1 MQDSVIQF
9 SDLALNDSIL
19 SALTEMG
26 FVNPTP
32 IQAAAI
38 PHLMEG
44 SDALGKA
51 QTGTGKTA
59 AFSLPLLN
67 KVDLAQRK
75 PQAIVLAPTR
85 ELAIQVAAEV
95 KNLGRNIPGLKVLEI
110 YGGTSIV
117 DQMRALKNGAHIVV
131 GTPGRVQ
138 DLINRKNL
146 FLDEVHTFVLD
157 EADEMLNMG
166 FVDDV
171 TAIMEHSPASA
182 QRVLFSATMPPM
194 LKNICERFLRDPVTV
209 DVAGKNH
216 TVDKVEQQFWVVK
229 GVEKDEAMSRLLET
243 EETDASIVFVRTRQ
257 DTERLADWLSERG
270 FKASALHGDIPQS
283 LRERTVDHIKQG
295 VIDILVATD
304 VVARGLDVPRITH
317 VFNYDIPFDV
327 ESYIHRIGRTGRA
340 GRKGKAILLVR
351 TNQIRMLRTIERVT
365 KSSMEEIQLPM
376 RDQVAASR
384 LVKLGAELEAEKE
397 HKALDKFVELVEKL
411 QESLEIDANTL
422 AAILLKRQQGKRP
435 LFYIGDDPMV
445 DAIAREK
452 QRRQDRREG
461 GRDGRDGG
469 REGGRRERSF
479 STQDWDTYQLQVGRE
494 QGVQVKD
501 IVGALANELG
511 LVKGSIGAI
520 KLDQGQTYVQLPK
533 TMNSE
538 TTGKLSK
545 LRIRQKEVGA
555 VVCDFND
562 FREPRRDGGRRDGNR
577 DGGFRGNREGGN
589 REGGFR
595 GNREGG
601 NREGGFRGNREGG
614 NRDGGGYR
622 GNREGGANRD
632 GGGYRGNR
640 EGGANRDGGGYRGNR
655 EGGANR
661 DGAANRDGERRFD
674 RNRGGDHRGN
684 HRGERGHSR
693 PQRSED

>member
-9 SDLALNDSIL
+9 SDLSLNDSIL
-19 SALTEMG
+19 SALDGMG
-26 FVNPTP
+26 FVSPTP

-38 PHLMEG
+38 PHLLEG
-44 SDALGKA
+44 ADALGKA

-67 KVDLAQRK
+67 KLDLNQRK

-85 ELAIQVAAEV
+85 ELAIQVAAEM
-95 KNLGRNIPGLKVLEI
+95 KNLGKNIKGLKVLEI
-110 YGGTSIV
+110 YGGASIV
-117 DQMRALKNGAHIVV
+117 DQMRALKSGAHVVV

-138 DLINRKNL
+138 DLINRERL
-146 FLDEVHTFVLD
+146 HLDEVSTFVLD

-171 TAIMEHSPASA
+171 TAIMEHAPESA

-194 LKNICERFLRDPVTV
+194 LKNIVERFLRDPITV

-216 TVDKVEQQFWVVK
+216 TVDKVQQQFWVVK

-257 DTERLADWLSERG
+257 DTERLADWLSARG
-270 FKASALHGDIPQS
+270 FKAAALHGDIPQS

-376 RDQVAASR
+376 RDQVAESR
-384 LVKLGAELEAEKE
+384 LAKLGAELEAEKE
-397 HKALDKFVELVEKL
+397 HKSLDKFAELVEKL
-411 QESLEIDANTL
+411 QTSLEIDPAML
-422 AAILLKRQQGKRP
+422 AAMLLKRQQGKRP
-435 LFYIGDDPMV
+435 LFYIGADPMV
-445 DAIAREK
+445 EAIERDK
-452 QRRQDRREG
+452 QRRKERRE
-461 GRDGRDGG
+461 GG
-469 REGGRRERSF
+469 REGGRSF
-479 STQDWDTYQLQVGRE
+479 NNQDWDTYQLQVGRE

-511 LVKGSIGAI
+511 LGKGSIGAI
-520 KLDQGQTYVQLPK
+520 KLAQGHTFVQLPK
-533 TMNSE
+533 AMTSE
-538 TTGKLSK
+538 AASKLSK
-545 LRIRQKEVGA
+545 LRIRQQDVGA
-555 VVCDFND
+555 VVCDFDD
-562 FREPRRDGGRRDGNR
+562 FRESRGGRRDGGRRDGGR
-577 DGGFRGNREGGN
+577 

-601 NREGGFRGNREGG
+601 NRGGERREGGRREGGFRGNR
-614 NRDGGGYR
+614 D
-622 GNREGGANRD
+622 GNREG
-632 GGGYRGNR
+632 NR
-640 EGGANRDGGGYRGNR
+640 EG
-655 EGGANR
+655 
-661 DGAANRDGERRFD
+661 GERRFD

-684 HRGERGHSR
+684 YRGERGHGR
-693 PQRSED
+693 GRRTQDA

>member
-1 MQDSVIQF
+1 MTDSVIQF

-19 SALTEMG
+19 SALDGMG
-26 FVNPTP
+26 FVSPTP

-38 PHLMEG
+38 PHLLAG
-44 SDALGKA
+44 KDALGKA

-67 KVDLAQRK
+67 KLDLAQRK

-95 KNLGRNIPGLKVLEI
+95 KNLGKNISGLKVLEI
-110 YGGTSIV
+110 YGGASIV

-138 DLINRKNL
+138 DLINRDRL
-146 FLDEVHTFVLD
+146 HLDEVHTFVLD

-171 TAIMEHSPASA
+171 TEIMEHAPSSA

-194 LKNICERFLRDPVTV
+194 LKSIVERFLRDPETI

-257 DTERLADWLSERG
+257 DTERLADWLCARG

-351 TNQIRMLRTIERVT
+351 TNQLRMLRTIERVT
-365 KSSMEEIQLPM
+365 KSSMEEIQLPH
-376 RDQVAASR
+376 RDKVAEAR
-384 LVKLGAELEAEKE
+384 LAKLGAELETEKE
-397 HKALDKFVELVEKL
+397 HKALEKFSELVEKL
-411 QESLEIDANTL
+411 QESLELDAATL

-435 LFYIGDDPMV
+435 LFYIGEDPMIE
-445 DAIAREK
+445 AIERDK
-452 QRRQDRREG
+452 QRRKERRDRDGGRDGGRREG
-461 GRDGRDGG
+461 GR
-469 REGGRRERSF
+469 SF
-479 STQDWDTYQLQVGRE
+479 NTQDWDTYQLQVGRE

-511 LVKGSIGAI
+511 LTKGSIGAI
-520 KLDQGQTYVQLPK
+520 KLAQGETYVQLPK
-533 TMNSE
+533 AMSSE
-538 TTGKLSK
+538 TAGKLQK
-545 LRIRQKEVGA
+545 LRIRQKQVDA

-562 FREPRRDGGRRDGNR
+562 FREPRRGGGRDGGGRRD
-577 DGGFRGNREGGN
+577 
-589 REGGFR
+589 
-595 GNREGG
+595 
-601 NREGGFRGNREGG
+601 
-614 NRDGGGYR
+614 GGYR
-622 GNREGGANRD
+622 GNREGGRDGNRGGYRGNRD
-632 GGGYRGNR
+632 GNREGGYRGNR
-640 EGGANRDGGGYRGNR
+640 EGSRDGNR
-655 EGGANR
+655 EGGR
-661 DGAANRDGERRFD
+661 RDGERRFD

-684 HRGERGHSR
+684 YRGERGHGR
-693 PQRSED
+693 GNRSEG

>member
-9 SDLALNDSIL
+9 SDLSLNDSIL
-19 SALTEMG
+19 SALDGMG
-26 FVNPTP
+26 FVSPTP

-38 PHLMEG
+38 PHLLEG
-44 SDALGKA
+44 ADALGKA

-67 KVDLAQRK
+67 KLDLNQRK

-85 ELAIQVAAEV
+85 ELAIQVAAEM
-95 KNLGRNIPGLKVLEI
+95 KNLGKNIKGLKVLEI
-110 YGGTSIV
+110 YGGASIV
-117 DQMRALKNGAHIVV
+117 DQMRALKSGAHVVV

-138 DLINRKNL
+138 DLINRERL
-146 FLDEVHTFVLD
+146 HLDEVSTFVLD

-171 TAIMEHSPASA
+171 TAIMEHAPESA

-194 LKNICERFLRDPVTV
+194 LKKIVERFLRDPVTV

-216 TVDKVEQQFWVVK
+216 TVDKVQQQFWVVK

-257 DTERLADWLSERG
+257 DTERLADWLSARG
-270 FKASALHGDIPQS
+270 FKAAALHGDIPQS

-365 KSSMEEIQLPM
+365 KSSMEEIQLPL
-376 RDQVAASR
+376 RDQVAEAR
-384 LVKLGAELEAEKE
+384 LAKLGAELEAEKE
-397 HKALDKFVELVEKL
+397 HKALDKFAELVEKL
-411 QESLEIDANTL
+411 QTSLDIDPATL
-422 AAILLKRQQGKRP
+422 AAMLLKRQQGKRP
-435 LFYIGDDPMV
+435 LFYIGEDPMV
-445 DAIAREK
+445 EAIERDK
-452 QRRQDRREG
+452 QRRKERREG
-461 GRDGRDGG
+461 GRDGG
-469 REGGRRERSF
+469 RNF
-479 STQDWDTYQLQVGRE
+479 NNQDWDTYQLQVGRE

-511 LVKGSIGAI
+511 LGKGSIGAI
-520 KLDQGQTYVQLPK
+520 KLAQGHTFVQLPK
-533 TMNSE
+533 AMTSDAAN
-538 TTGKLSK
+538 KLSK
-545 LRIRQKEVGA
+545 LRIRQQDVGA
-555 VVCDFND
+555 VVCDFDD
-562 FREPRRDGGRRDGNR
+562 FRESRGGR
-577 DGGFRGNREGGN
+577 
-589 REGGFR
+589 
-595 GNREGG
+595 
-601 NREGGFRGNREGG
+601 
-614 NRDGGGYR
+614 
-622 GNREGGANRD
+622 
-632 GGGYRGNR
+632 
-640 EGGANRDGGGYRGNR
+640 
-655 EGGANR
+655 
-661 DGAANRDGERRFD
+661 
-674 RNRGGDHRGN
+674 
-684 HRGERGHSR
+684 
-693 PQRSED
+693 P

>member
-9 SDLALNDSIL
+9 SDLSLNDSIL
-19 SALTEMG
+19 SALDGMG
-26 FVNPTP
+26 FVSPTP

-38 PHLMEG
+38 PHLLEG
-44 SDALGKA
+44 ADALGKA

-67 KVDLAQRK
+67 KLDLDQRK

-85 ELAIQVAAEV
+85 ELAIQVAAEM
-95 KNLGRNIPGLKVLEI
+95 KNLGKNIKGLKVLEI
-110 YGGTSIV
+110 YGGASIV
-117 DQMRALKNGAHIVV
+117 DQMRALKNGAHVVV

-138 DLINRKNL
+138 DLINRERL
-146 FLDEVHTFVLD
+146 HLDEVNTFVLD

-171 TAIMEHSPASA
+171 TAIMEHAPESA

-194 LKNICERFLRDPVTV
+194 LKNIVERFLRDPVTV

-216 TVDKVEQQFWVVK
+216 TVDKVQQQFWVVK

-257 DTERLADWLSERG
+257 DTERLADWLSARG
-270 FKASALHGDIPQS
+270 FKAAALHGDIPQS

-365 KSSMEEIQLPM
+365 KSSMEEIQLPL
-376 RDQVAASR
+376 RDQVAEAR
-384 LVKLGAELEAEKE
+384 LNKLAAELEAEKE
-397 HKALDKFVELVEKL
+397 HKALDKFAELVEKL
-411 QESLEIDANTL
+411 QTSLEIDPAML
-422 AAILLKRQQGKRP
+422 AAMLLKRQQGKRP
-435 LFYIGDDPMV
+435 LFYIGEDPMV
-445 DAIAREK
+445 EAIERDK
-452 QRRQDRREG
+452 QRRKERREG
-461 GRDGRDGG
+461 GR
-469 REGGRRERSF
+469 SF
-479 STQDWDTYQLQVGRE
+479 NNQDWDTYQLQVGRE

-511 LVKGSIGAI
+511 LGKGSIGAI
-520 KLDQGQTYVQLPK
+520 KLAQGHTFVQLPK
-533 TMNSE
+533 AMTSE
-538 TTGKLSK
+538 AASKLSK
-545 LRIRQKEVGA
+545 LRIRQQDVGA
-555 VVCDFND
+555 VVCDFDD
-562 FREPRRDGGRRDGNR
+562 FRES
-577 DGGFRGNREGGN
+577 RG
-589 REGGFR
+589 
-595 GNREGG
+595 
-601 NREGGFRGNREGG
+601 
-614 NRDGGGYR
+614 
-622 GNREGGANRD
+622 
-632 GGGYRGNR
+632 
-640 EGGANRDGGGYRGNR
+640 
-655 EGGANR
+655 
-661 DGAANRDGERRFD
+661 
-674 RNRGGDHRGN
+674 
-684 HRGERGHSR
+684 
-693 PQRSED
+693 

>member
-9 SDLALNDSIL
+9 SELSLNDSIL
-19 SALTEMG
+19 SALDGMG
-26 FVNPTP
+26 FVSPTP

-38 PHLMEG
+38 PHLLEG
-44 SDALGKA
+44 ADALGKA

-67 KVDLAQRK
+67 KLDLNQRK

-85 ELAIQVAAEV
+85 ELAIQVAAEM
-95 KNLGRNIPGLKVLEI
+95 KNLGKNIKGLKVLEI
-110 YGGTSIV
+110 YGGASIV
-117 DQMRALKNGAHIVV
+117 DQMRALKSGAHVVV

-138 DLINRKNL
+138 DLINRERL
-146 FLDEVHTFVLD
+146 HLDEVSTFVLD

-171 TAIMEHSPASA
+171 TAIMEHAPESA

-194 LKNICERFLRDPVTV
+194 LKKIVERFLRDPVTV

-216 TVDKVEQQFWVVK
+216 TVDKVQQQFWVVK

-257 DTERLADWLSERG
+257 DTERLADWLSARG
-270 FKASALHGDIPQS
+270 FKAAALHGDIPQS

-365 KSSMEEIQLPM
+365 KSSMEEIQLPL
-376 RDQVAASR
+376 RDQVAEAR
-384 LVKLGAELEAEKE
+384 LAKLGAELEAEKE
-397 HKALDKFVELVEKL
+397 HKALDKFAELVEKL
-411 QESLEIDANTL
+411 QTSLDIDPATL
-422 AAILLKRQQGKRP
+422 AAMLLKRQQGKRP
-435 LFYIGDDPMV
+435 LFYIGEDPMV
-445 DAIAREK
+445 EAIERDK
-452 QRRQDRREG
+452 QRRKERREG
-461 GRDGRDGG
+461 GRDGG
-469 REGGRRERSF
+469 RNF
-479 STQDWDTYQLQVGRE
+479 NNQDWDTYQLQVGRE

-511 LVKGSIGAI
+511 LGKGSIGAI
-520 KLDQGQTYVQLPK
+520 KLAQGHTFVQLPK
-533 TMNSE
+533 AMTSDAAN
-538 TTGKLSK
+538 KLSK
-545 LRIRQKEVGA
+545 LRIRQQDVGA
-555 VVCDFND
+555 VVCDFDD
-562 FREPRRDGGRRDGNR
+562 FRESRGGRRDGGRRDGGR
-577 DGGFRGNREGGN
+577 
-589 REGGFR
+589 
-595 GNREGG
+595 
-601 NREGGFRGNREGG
+601 
-614 NRDGGGYR
+614 RDGGGYR
-622 GNREGGANRD
+622 GNREGGNRGGDRREGGRREGGFRGNRD
-632 GGGYRGNR
+632 GNRDGNR
-640 EGGANRDGGGYRGNR
+640 EG
-655 EGGANR
+655 
-661 DGAANRDGERRFD
+661 GERRFD
-674 RNRGGDHRGN
+674 RNRGGDHRGA
-684 HRGERGHSR
+684 HRGERGHGR
-693 PQRSED
+693 GRRTDA

>member
-1 MQDSVIQF
+1 MSDSEMKF
-9 SDLALNDSIL
+9 SDLALNESIL
-19 SALTEMG
+19 SALDAMG
-26 FVNPTP
+26 FVSPTP

-38 PHLMEG
+38 PHLMKG
-44 SDALGKA
+44 VDALGKA

-67 KVDLAQRK
+67 KLDLAQRK

-85 ELAIQVAAEV
+85 ELAIQVAAEM
-95 KNLGRNIPGLKVLEI
+95 KNLGKNVKGLKVLEI
-110 YGGTSIV
+110 YGGASIV
-117 DQMRALKNGAHIVV
+117 DQMRALKSGAHIVV

-138 DLINRKNL
+138 DLINRDRL
-146 FLDEVHTFVLD
+146 HLDEVNTFVLD

-171 TAIMEHSPASA
+171 TAIMEHAPESA

-194 LKNICERFLRDPVTV
+194 LKKIVDRFLRDPETV

-229 GVEKDEAMSRLLET
+229 GVEKDEAMLRLLET

-257 DTERLADWLSERG
+257 DTERLADWLSARG
-270 FKASALHGDIPQS
+270 FKAAALHGDIPQS

-340 GRKGKAILLVR
+340 GRKGRAILLVR
-351 TNQIRMLRTIERVT
+351 TNQLRMLRNIERVT
-365 KSSMEEIQLPM
+365 KSSMEEIQLPL
-376 RDQVAASR
+376 RDKVAEAR

-397 HKALDKFVELVEKL
+397 HKALDKFEELVAKL
-411 QESLEIDANTL
+411 QESLEIDAATL

-435 LFYIGDDPMV
+435 LFYTGPDPMIE
-445 DAIAREK
+445 AIERDK
-452 QRRQDRREG
+452 KRRQERRNDRREG
-461 GRDGRDGG
+461 GSGYGNK
-469 REGGRRERSF
+469 
-479 STQDWDTYQLQVGRE
+479 QDWDTYQLQVGRE

-520 KLDQGQTYVQLPK
+520 KLAQGETYVQLPK
-533 TMNSE
+533 AMSSE
-538 TTGKLSK
+538 TANKLSK

-555 VVCDFND
+555 VVCDFDD
-562 FREPRRDGGRRDGNR
+562 FREPRGRRDGGRRDGGRR
-577 DGGFRGNREGGN
+577 DGGGYR
-589 REGGFR
+589 
-595 GNREGG
+595 
-601 NREGGFRGNREGG
+601 G

-622 GNREGGANRD
+622 GNREGGRGGRDGNRD
-632 GGGYRGNR
+632 GNR
-640 EGGANRDGGGYRGNR
+640 EGG
-655 EGGANR
+655 
-661 DGAANRDGERRFD
+661 RRFD
-674 RNRGGDHRGN
+674 RNRGGDHRGSY
-684 HRGERGHSR
+684 RGERRSR
-693 PQRSED
+693 NED

>member
-9 SDLALNDSIL
+9 SDLSLNDSIL
-19 SALTEMG
+19 SALDGMG
-26 FVNPTP
+26 FVSPTP

-38 PHLMEG
+38 PHLLEG
-44 SDALGKA
+44 ADALGKA

-67 KVDLAQRK
+67 KIDLNQRK

-85 ELAIQVAAEV
+85 ELAIQVAAEM
-95 KNLGRNIPGLKVLEI
+95 KNLGKNIKGLKVLEI
-110 YGGTSIV
+110 YGGASIV
-117 DQMRALKNGAHIVV
+117 DQMRALKSGAQVIV

-138 DLINRKNL
+138 DLINRERL
-146 FLDEVHTFVLD
+146 HLDEVNTFVLD

-171 TAIMEHSPASA
+171 TAIMEHAPESA

-194 LKNICERFLRDPVTV
+194 LKKIVERFLREPVMV

-216 TVDKVEQQFWVVK
+216 TVDKVQQQFWVVK

-257 DTERLADWLSERG
+257 DTERLADWLSARG
-270 FKASALHGDIPQS
+270 FKAAALHGDIPQS

-365 KSSMEEIQLPM
+365 KSSMEEIQLPL
-376 RDQVAASR
+376 RDQVAEAR
-384 LVKLGAELEAEKE
+384 LAKLGAELEAEKE
-397 HKALDKFVELVEKL
+397 HKALDKFAELVEKL
-411 QESLEIDANTL
+411 QTSLEIDPATL
-422 AAILLKRQQGKRP
+422 AAMLLKRQQGKRP
-435 LFYIGDDPMV
+435 LFYIGEDPMV
-445 DAIAREK
+445 EAIERDK
-452 QRRQDRREG
+452 QRRKERREG
-461 GRDGRDGG
+461 GRDGG
-469 REGGRRERSF
+469 RNF
-479 STQDWDTYQLQVGRE
+479 NNQDWDTYQLQVGRE

-511 LVKGSIGAI
+511 LGKGSIGAI
-520 KLDQGQTYVQLPK
+520 KLAQGHTFVQLPK
-533 TMNSE
+533 AMTSE
-538 TTGKLSK
+538 AAGKLSK
-545 LRIRQKEVGA
+545 LRIRQQDVGA
-555 VVCDFND
+555 VVCDFDD
-562 FREPRRDGGRRDGNR
+562 FRESRGGRR
-577 DGGFRGNREGGN
+577 
-589 REGGFR
+589 
-595 GNREGG
+595 
-601 NREGGFRGNREGG
+601 
-614 NRDGGGYR
+614 
-622 GNREGGANRD
+622 
-632 GGGYRGNR
+632 
-640 EGGANRDGGGYRGNR
+640 
-655 EGGANR
+655 
-661 DGAANRDGERRFD
+661 
-674 RNRGGDHRGN
+674 
-684 HRGERGHSR
+684 
-693 PQRSED
+693 

>member
-1 MQDSVIQF
+1 
-9 SDLALNDSIL
+9 
-19 SALTEMG
+19 
-26 FVNPTP
+26 
-32 IQAAAI
+32 
-38 PHLMEG
+38 MEG
-44 SDALGKA
+44 VDALGKA

-67 KVDLAQRK
+67 KLDLNQRK

-85 ELAIQVAAEV
+85 ELAIQVAAEM
-95 KNLGRNIPGLKVLEI
+95 KNLGKNIKGLKVLEI
-110 YGGTSIV
+110 YGGASIV
-117 DQMRALKNGAHIVV
+117 DQMRALKNGAHVVV

-138 DLINRKNL
+138 DLINRERL
-146 FLDEVHTFVLD
+146 HLDEVNTFVLD

-171 TAIMEHSPASA
+171 TAIMEHAPESA

-194 LKNICERFLRDPVTV
+194 LKKIVERFLRDPVTV

-216 TVDKVEQQFWVVK
+216 TVDKVQQQFWVVK

-257 DTERLADWLSERG
+257 DTERLADWLSARG
-270 FKASALHGDIPQS
+270 FKAAALHGDIPQS

-365 KSSMEEIQLPM
+365 KSSMEEIQLPL
-376 RDQVAASR
+376 RDQVAEAR
-384 LVKLGAELEAEKE
+384 LAQLGAELEAEKE
-397 HKALDKFVELVEKL
+397 HKSLDKFAELVEKL
-411 QESLEIDANTL
+411 QTSLEIDPAML
-422 AAILLKRQQGKRP
+422 AAMLLKRQQGKRP
-435 LFYIGDDPMV
+435 LFYIGEDPMV
-445 DAIAREK
+445 EAIERDK
-452 QRRQDRREG
+452 QRRKERREG
-461 GRDGRDGG
+461 GRDGG
-469 REGGRRERSF
+469 REGGRSF
-479 STQDWDTYQLQVGRE
+479 NNQDWDTYQLQVGRE

-511 LVKGSIGAI
+511 LGKGSIGAI
-520 KLDQGQTYVQLPK
+520 KLAQGHTFVQLPK
-533 TMNSE
+533 AMTSE
-538 TTGKLSK
+538 AANKLSK
-545 LRIRQKEVGA
+545 LRIRQQDVGA
-555 VVCDFND
+555 VVCDFDD
-562 FREPRRDGGRRDGNR
+562 FRESRGGRRDGGRRDGGGYRGNR
-577 DGGFRGNREGGN
+577 DGGARREGGR

-595 GNREGG
+595 GNREGSRDG
-601 NREGGFRGNREGG
+601 NREG
-614 NRDGGGYR
+614 
-622 GNREGGANRD
+622 A
-632 GGGYRGNR
+632 
-640 EGGANRDGGGYRGNR
+640 
-655 EGGANR
+655 
-661 DGAANRDGERRFD
+661 ERRFD

-684 HRGERGHSR
+684 YRGERGHGR
-693 PQRSED
+693 GRRTPEA

>member
-1 MQDSVIQF
+1 MQDSSIQF
-9 SDLALNDSIL
+9 SDLSLNDSIL
-19 SALTEMG
+19 SALDGMG
-26 FVNPTP
+26 FVSPTP

-38 PHLMEG
+38 PHLLAG
-44 SDALGKA
+44 KDALGKA

-67 KVDLAQRK
+67 KLNLDQRK
-75 PQAIVLAPTR
+75 PQAVVLAPTR
-85 ELAIQVAAEV
+85 ELAIQVAAEM
-95 KNLGRNIPGLKVLEI
+95 KNLGQNINGLKVLEI
-110 YGGTSIV
+110 YGGASIV

-138 DLINRKNL
+138 DLINRDRL
-146 FLDEVHTFVLD
+146 HLDEVHTFVLD

-171 TAIMEHSPASA
+171 TEIMEHAPETA

-194 LKNICERFLRDPVTV
+194 LKKIVDRFLREPEYV

-257 DTERLADWLSERG
+257 DTERLADWLSARG
-270 FKASALHGDIPQS
+270 FKAAALHGDIPQS

-365 KSSMEEIQLPM
+365 KSSMEEIQLPL
-376 RDQVAASR
+376 RDKVAEAR
-384 LVKLGAELEAEKE
+384 LVKLGAELEQEKE
-397 HKALDKFVELVEKL
+397 HTALDKFAELVEKL
-411 QESLEIDANTL
+411 QESLEIDAATL

-435 LFYIGDDPMV
+435 LFYIGEDPMV
-445 DAIAREK
+445 AAIERDK
-452 QRRQDRREG
+452 QRRKERRE
-461 GRDGRDGG
+461 GG
-469 REGGRRERSF
+469 REGGREGREGRRSF
-479 STQDWDTYQLQVGRE
+479 NTADWDTYQLQVGRE

-511 LVKGSIGAI
+511 LTKGSIGAI
-520 KLDQGQTYVQLPK
+520 KLDRESTYVQLPK
-533 TMNSE
+533 QMTSE
-538 TTGKLSK
+538 VAGKLRK
-545 LRIRQKEVGA
+545 LRIRQKEAGA
-555 VVCDFND
+555 VVVDFTD
-562 FREPRRDGGRRDGNR
+562 FREPRGRREGGRRDGNR
-577 DGGFRGNREGGN
+577 DGNR
-589 REGGFR
+589 
-595 GNREGG
+595 
-601 NREGGFRGNREGG
+601 
-614 NRDGGGYR
+614 GGYR
-622 GNREGGANRD
+622 GNREGGS
-632 GGGYRGNR
+632 YRGNR
-640 EGGANRDGGGYRGNR
+640 EGNR
-655 EGGANR
+655 EGGR
-661 DGAANRDGERRFD
+661 GRDGERRFD
-674 RNRGGDHRGN
+674 RNRGGDHRGS
-684 HRGERGHSR
+684 HRGERSFSR
-693 PQRSED
+693 NRRDEA

>member
-9 SDLALNDSIL
+9 SDLELNDSIL
-19 SALTEMG
+19 SALEGMG
-26 FVNPTP
+26 FVSPTP

-38 PHLMEG
+38 PHLLQG
-44 SDALGKA
+44 VDALGKA

-67 KVDLAQRK
+67 KLDLAQRK

-85 ELAIQVAAEV
+85 ELAIQVAAEM
-95 KNLGRNIPGLKVLEI
+95 KNLGQNIKGLKVLEI
-110 YGGTSIV
+110 YGGASIV
-117 DQMRALKNGAHIVV
+117 DQMRALKNGAHVIV

-138 DLINRKNL
+138 DLINRER
-146 FLDEVHTFVLD
+146 LDLGEVHTFVLD

-171 TAIMEHSPASA
+171 TEIMEHAPSSA

-194 LKNICERFLRDPVTV
+194 LKNIVERFLREPVTV

-216 TVDKVEQQFWVVK
+216 TVDKVSQQFWVVK

-257 DTERLADWLSERG
+257 DTERLADWLSARG
-270 FKASALHGDIPQS
+270 FKAAALHGDIPQS

-365 KSSMEEIQLPM
+365 KSSMEEIQLPL
-376 RDQVAASR
+376 RDQVAAAR
-384 LVKLGAELEAEKE
+384 LNKLAAELAAETE
-397 HKALDKFVELVEKL
+397 HKALDKFAELVEKL
-411 QESLEIDANTL
+411 EETLEIDSSVL

-435 LFYIGDDPMV
+435 LFYVGEDPMV
-445 DAIAREK
+445 EAVEREK
-452 QRRQDRREG
+452 QRRKDRREG
-461 GRDGRDGG
+461 GREGG
-469 REGGRRERSF
+469 REGREGRRESF
-479 STQDWDTYQLQVGRE
+479 SNQDWDTYQLQVGRE

-501 IVGALANELG
+501 IVGAIANELG
-511 LVKGSIGAI
+511 LGKGSIGAI
-520 KLDQGQTYVQLPK
+520 KLAQEHTFVQLPK
-533 TMNSE
+533 AMSTQAAS
-538 TTGKLSK
+538 KLRK

-555 VVCDFND
+555 VVCDFDD
-562 FREPRRDGGRRDGNR
+562 FGEPRGR
-577 DGGFRGNREGGN
+577 REGGARREGGYRGQREGGREGGAR

-595 GNREGG
+595 ANRE
-601 NREGGFRGNREGG
+601 
-614 NRDGGGYR
+614 
-622 GNREGGANRD
+622 
-632 GGGYRGNR
+632 
-640 EGGANRDGGGYRGNR
+640 
-655 EGGANR
+655 
-661 DGAANRDGERRFD
+661 GERRFD

-684 HRGERGHSR
+684 YRGERGHGRSNSSR
-693 PQRSED
+693 REEA

>member
-9 SDLALNDSIL
+9 SDLSLNDSIL
-19 SALTEMG
+19 SALDGMG
-26 FVNPTP
+26 FVSPTP

-38 PHLMEG
+38 PHLLEG
-44 SDALGKA
+44 ADALGKA

-67 KVDLAQRK
+67 KLDLDQRK

-85 ELAIQVAAEV
+85 ELAIQVAAEM
-95 KNLGRNIPGLKVLEI
+95 KNLGKNIKGLKVLEI
-110 YGGTSIV
+110 YGGASIV
-117 DQMRALKNGAHIVV
+117 DQMRALKNGAHVVV

-138 DLINRKNL
+138 DLINRERL
-146 FLDEVHTFVLD
+146 HLDEVNTFVLD

-171 TAIMEHSPASA
+171 TAIMEHAPESA

-194 LKNICERFLRDPVTV
+194 LKNIVERFLREPVTV

-216 TVDKVEQQFWVVK
+216 TVDKVQQQFWVVK

-257 DTERLADWLSERG
+257 DTERLADWLSARG
-270 FKASALHGDIPQS
+270 FKAAALHGDIPQS

-365 KSSMEEIQLPM
+365 KSSMEEIQLPL
-376 RDQVAASR
+376 RDQVAEAR
-384 LVKLGAELEAEKE
+384 LNKLAAELEAEKE
-397 HKALDKFVELVEKL
+397 HKSLDKFAELVEKL
-411 QESLEIDANTL
+411 QTSLEIDPAML
-422 AAILLKRQQGKRP
+422 AAMLLKRQQGKRP
-435 LFYIGDDPMV
+435 LFYIGEDPMV
-445 DAIAREK
+445 EAIERDK
-452 QRRQDRREG
+452 QRRKERRE
-461 GRDGRDGG
+461 GG
-469 REGGRRERSF
+469 REGGRSF
-479 STQDWDTYQLQVGRE
+479 NTQDWDTYQLQVGRE

-511 LVKGSIGAI
+511 LGKGSIGAI
-520 KLDQGQTYVQLPK
+520 KLAQGHTFVQLPK
-533 TMNSE
+533 AMTSDAAN
-538 TTGKLSK
+538 KLSK
-545 LRIRQKEVGA
+545 LRIRQQDVGA
-555 VVCDFND
+555 VVCDFDD
-562 FREPRRDGGRRDGNR
+562 FRESRGGRRDGGRRDGGR
-577 DGGFRGNREGGN
+577 
-589 REGGFR
+589 
-595 GNREGG
+595 
-601 NREGGFRGNREGG
+601 
-614 NRDGGGYR
+614 RDGGGYR
-622 GNREGGANRD
+622 GNRD
-632 GGGYRGNR
+632 GNR
-640 EGGANRDGGGYRGNR
+640 EGGRREGGRREGGFRGNRDGNRDGNGNR
-655 EGGANR
+655 EG
-661 DGAANRDGERRFD
+661 GERRFD
-674 RNRGGDHRGN
+674 RNRGGDHRGA
-684 HRGERGHSR
+684 HRGERGHGR
-693 PQRSED
+693 GRRTQDA

>member
-9 SDLALNDSIL
+9 SDLSLNDSIL
-19 SALTEMG
+19 SALDGMG
-26 FVNPTP
+26 FVSPTP

-38 PHLMEG
+38 PHLLEG
-44 SDALGKA
+44 ADALGKA

-67 KVDLAQRK
+67 KLDLDQRK

-85 ELAIQVAAEV
+85 ELAIQVAAEM
-95 KNLGRNIPGLKVLEI
+95 KNLGKNIKGLKVLEI
-110 YGGTSIV
+110 YGGASIV
-117 DQMRALKNGAHIVV
+117 DQMRALKNGAHVVV

-138 DLINRKNL
+138 DLINRERL
-146 FLDEVHTFVLD
+146 HLDEVNTFVLD

-171 TAIMEHSPASA
+171 TAIMEHAPESA

-194 LKNICERFLRDPVTV
+194 LKNIVERFLRDPVTV

-216 TVDKVEQQFWVVK
+216 TVDKVQQQFWVVK

-257 DTERLADWLSERG
+257 DTERLADWLSARG
-270 FKASALHGDIPQS
+270 FKAAALHGDIPQS

-365 KSSMEEIQLPM
+365 KSSMEEIQLPL
-376 RDQVAASR
+376 RDQVAEAR
-384 LVKLGAELEAEKE
+384 LNKLAVELEAEKE
-397 HKALDKFVELVEKL
+397 HKALDKFAELVEKL
-411 QESLEIDANTL
+411 QTSLEIDPAML
-422 AAILLKRQQGKRP
+422 AAMLLKRQQGKRP
-435 LFYIGDDPMV
+435 LFYIGEDPMV
-445 DAIAREK
+445 EAIERDK
-452 QRRQDRREG
+452 QRRKERREG
-461 GRDGRDGG
+461 GR
-469 REGGRRERSF
+469 SF
-479 STQDWDTYQLQVGRE
+479 NNQDWDTYQLQVGRE

-511 LVKGSIGAI
+511 LGKGSIGAI
-520 KLDQGQTYVQLPK
+520 KLAQGHTFVQLPK
-533 TMNSE
+533 AMTSE
-538 TTGKLSK
+538 AASKLSK
-545 LRIRQKEVGA
+545 LRIRQQDVGA
-555 VVCDFND
+555 VVCDFDD
-562 FREPRRDGGRRDGNR
+562 FRESRGGRRDGGRRDGGR
-577 DGGFRGNREGGN
+577 

-601 NREGGFRGNREGG
+601 NRGGERREGGRREGGFRGNR
-614 NRDGGGYR
+614 D
-622 GNREGGANRD
+622 GNREG
-632 GGGYRGNR
+632 NR
-640 EGGANRDGGGYRGNR
+640 EG
-655 EGGANR
+655 
-661 DGAANRDGERRFD
+661 GERRFD

-684 HRGERGHSR
+684 YRGERGHGR
-693 PQRSED
+693 GRRTQDA